1 MEVSSYGESVAPGYN
16 APMAHHAYL
25 YIGTP
30 KQGIEAAR
38 AFAAE
43 KLGIEGANHPDLAV
57 FAYEGLFPIDHAR
70 RIITFA
76 SQAPVEGNKKLIVIA
91 VGRFFHESQNALL
104 KLFEEPSEGTTLIL
118 IVPTE
123 GMLLETLRSR
133 LIELPREE
141 VSVDESVRLFLGS
154 SRTEREKIVA
164 KLVARVKSDK
174 DDEKQAAR
182 MEAVRL
188 AEGVM
193 RSAHTKLMK
202 TKGEEAESLRLFL
215 RDLDRFMPILH
226 SRSAPLKLIFEHL
239 LIVMPENLSK

>member
-1 MEVSSYGESVAPGYN
+1 
-16 APMAHHAYL
+16 MAHHAYL
-25 YIGTP
+25 YIGAP
-30 KQGIEAAR
+30 EPGIQAAR
-38 AFAAE
+38 AFAAK
-43 KLGIEGANHPDLAV
+43 KLGIEGAHHPDLTI
-57 FAYEGLFPIDHAR
+57 FSYEGLFPIDHAR
-70 RIITFA
+70 RIISFA
-76 SQAPVEGNKKLIVIA
+76 SQAPVAGEKKLIVIA

-133 LIELPREE
+133 LVALPREE
-141 VSVDESVRLFLGS
+141 TAIDESVQLFLSS
-154 SRTEREKIVA
+154 SRAEREKIVA
-164 KLVARVKSDK
+164 KLLGRVKSDK

-182 MEAVRL
+182 MEAVRM
-188 AEGVM
+188 AEGLIV
-193 RSAHTKLMK
+193 RAHAKLRK
-202 TKGEEAESLRLFL
+202 ANGEEAENLTLFL